1 MKRRDML
8 KELRG
13 LSASDLQARAKKTA
27 EEAMKL
33 RFRKA
38 SGQLEQSHRLGQ
50 LQRELAR
57 VLTCLKE
64 AKRQAA

>member
-13 LSASDLQARAKKTA
+13 LSAKDLQERAKKTA

-38 SGQLEQSHRLGQ
+38 SGQLEQSHRIGQ